1 MHFKLKVRWHHNA
14 SFKKNVLMKILVFK
28 LTNINI
34 DFAKIF
40 LFNCKIDFIEISKF
54 KIVFY
59 DKTNGHLCHFIHAST
74 LSTN

>member
-1 MHFKLKVRWHHNA
+1 MKL
-14 SFKKNVLMKILVFK
+14 LVFK

-40 LFNCKIDFIEISKF
+40 LFNCKIDFIEISNY

-59 DKTNGHLCHFIHAST
+59 DKTNGHLGHFIHAST

>member
-1 MHFKLKVRWHHNA
+1 
-14 SFKKNVLMKILVFK
+14 MKILAFK

-40 LFNCKIDFIEISKF
+40 LFNCKIDFIELSKF

-59 DKTNGHLCHFIHAST
+59 DQTNGHAILFMHLLYRQINFNISNMIC
-74 LSTN
+74 L

>member
-1 MHFKLKVRWHHNA
+1 
-14 SFKKNVLMKILVFK
+14 MKILVFK